1 MRAFALGLTLIFLT
15 ACQTIPYSADDAEAD
30 SPILTEDRRVFLLS
44 ELNRQRA
51 IWNEK
56 RPRGY
61 KYTKLIN
68 CFCFPAP
75 SRGPNEISVIEES
88 VIQRIY
94 VGPTLDGYVK
104 GKEITENFAKR
115 DTIQDIFKSVEQH
128 LGPPEERFSGPD
140 NVVNFTVEYDPI
152 WGFPNKIFYDAE
164 QVVDEQYTLTAR
176 NFTVIE

>member
-1 MRAFALGLTLIFLT
+1 LT

-61 KYTKLIN
+61 K
-68 CFCFPAP
+68 F
-75 SRGPNEISVIEES
+75 SVIEES

-104 GKEITENFAKR
+104 GKEITENFVKR
-115 DTIQDIFKSVEQH
+115 DTIQDIFKSVEQR